1 MSQAKVP
8 AWVTVG
14 LLPAIN
20 VFVAFLVSA
29 FLFMYIGVSPV
40 EAAKTMWIGAFGYAE
55 GFGYTLYYATGF
67 IFTGL
72 AVAVAFHANLF
83 NIGGE
88 GQAYVGGLGIGLV
101 CLTLGEYAPWFIT
114 IPVALVAGGLFGAAW
129 AFIPAYLQAKRGSH
143 IVITTIMF
151 NFIGSALMAYLLVNI
166 LKPDNTMAAE
176 SRVFAVSS
184 WLPKMH
190 EVLAVFGMQVS
201 PSPLNISFIFA
212 LLCCVF
218 VWLFIWHTRWGY
230 AIRSI
235 GSNATAASYAGI
247 SYVKVIVVT
256 MLISGMLA
264 GFFGLNVLQG
274 ELHQV
279 KLGFVEGFGFTGI
292 AVALMG
298 RNHPIGILLASL
310 LFGFL
315 YQGGAELS
323 FEYGIDRNIV
333 VVLQGLVILFSGALE
348 YMFKPSLE
356 RTYLKLFGSK
366 KSSNNMDKSKEGAA

>member
-1 MSQAKVP
+1 MSQKKVP
-8 AWVTVG
+8 AWVTVA

-20 VFVAFLVSA
+20 VLVAFLVSA
-29 FLFMYIGVSPV
+29 LLFVYIGVSPV
-40 EAAKTMWIGAFGYAE
+40 EAAKTMWTGAFGYAE

-72 AVAVAFHANLF
+72 AVAVAFHAGLF

-88 GQAYVGGLGIGLV
+88 GQAYIGGLGVGLI
-101 CLTLGEYAPWFIT
+101 CLTLGDVAPWYVVF
-114 IPVALVAGGLFGAAW
+114 PVAIVAGGLFGAAW

-151 NFIGSALMAYLLVNI
+151 NFIAASLMAYLLVDI
-166 LKPDNTMAAE
+166 LKPEGTMATE
-176 SRVFAVSS
+176 SRVFAAQS

-190 EVLAVFGMQVS
+190 EMLGAVGIEMAS
-201 PSPLNISFIFA
+201 SPLNLSFFFA
-212 LLCCVF
+212 LLCCLF
-218 VWLFIWHTRWGY
+218 VWLFIWHSRWGY
-230 AIRSI
+230 EIRSI
-235 GSNATAASYAGI
+235 GANASAAGYAGI
-247 SYVKVIVVT
+247 NYLKVIVLT
-256 MLISGMLA
+256 MLVSGMLS

-274 ELHQV
+274 ELHQI
-279 KLGFVEGFGFTGI
+279 KLNFVEGFGFTGI

-298 RNHPIGILLASL
+298 RNHPVGVLLASL

-348 YMFKPSLE
+348 HMFRPSLE
-356 RTYLKLFGSK
+356 RTYLKLFAK
-366 KSSNNMDKSKEGAA
+366 PDNGAA